1 MFVNNDIFAET
12 SSSNQ
17 RLAYFREWLKKIRPY
32 VHVTEKQ
39 FRAHERKGFICPSN
53 ESEHTHKAT
62 IEMKRV
68 RKKLMKALSVKKSRQ
83 ATVQTAV
90 QNHTVH
96 LQKVN
101 DHLKQHNECHVK
113 KIKLMKFIIVNMM
126 IQLSSVTMASAE
138 TSIRS
143 NFVFTKKSPHP
154 IPYNEEMHNAY
165 QSAYPCGFYK
175 VLDILDSFAAKHSRI
190 CNATWPQTDLLH
202 DKSQVKA
209 FNDEYIMLS
218 SPMTYEAGTR
228 ACNALGTGLAE
239 VKNAKQKQDF
249 IDIMLTNSKT
259 MTFAGITVSRYQNAL
274 IYQSNGIAINTD
286 DPKNELFT
294 LDNEPILWNDFMS
307 SKWKIRITPK
317 HGRRYPDLKDYMF
330 QYTVLPENIQITK
343 ETPKSLLLTP
353 IHDFNIHRDVPMTI
367 VCNKPKT
374 NSTYH
379 DDLTRFRS
387 NCQQTQIDL
396 KLMSGN
402 TRMTLHQLLPGHHE
416 ELHRFQSTN
425 NDFYDLLRT
434 QNGFQ
439 KKETMAET
447 CKKVQHQG
455 YHLFLSSPPQI
466 VDFDGFFRTRRSTT
480 SATKLAPI
488 FSIMNFALDKV
499 ARPILRYATSKKPT
513 NLDFSKHIQAHSSQK
528 SSTSPFN
535 DMFSRGL
542 ADEFRRS
549 SNSTRLMLEEQQI
562 RLNAMHLVL
571 MVEMAA
577 GNLENIIHSR
587 KRLPLSRLW
596 NDKVYQHVRSQLEQ
610 RQIKLDHSMLTATF
624 SITRTA
630 DSFEIE
636 YYLPYQEQKRK
647 AHIYQIQTLPLIYN
661 TTRYD
666 TNPHSDY
673 MAVDWEKDH
682 FMPMTQ
688 EEFDNCFATTCII
701 SSSLRHK
708 SNTNYCGLDAYF
720 HLATA
725 PYSNPACQYQ
735 IKDHERPY
743 DFLSKG
749 NITYYSAAPNT
760 TIQMK
765 CRRNDDVQTKVQ
777 HIHGLG
783 YLVMPN
789 HCDATVDKLL
799 IKQAKTNRP
808 DEIRE
813 TQNMDIVSI
822 IAPPEKVIQSYLEQQ
837 DDGKDHIVAI
847 KVRTNTNFTISLTA
861 LGLSILAI
869 ILFIAYL
876 IIKRCK
882 ENRRKYKLP
891 KSTNDAIQAELIPDS
906 SADRQ
911 VMIDKT
917 RTTIEQNKQTTSTGD
932 MTKTSTQ
939 VSERVQLVNYT

>member
-1 MFVNNDIFAET
+1 MFVNNDIFTERP
-12 SSSNQ
+12 SNT
-17 RLAYFREWLKKIRPY
+17 RLDYFRTFLRTIKPY
-32 VHVTEKQ
+32 VHITEKQ
-39 FRAHERKGFICPSN
+39 FHAYERKGFVCPSN
-53 ESEHTHKAT
+53 EGEHTPKAT
-62 IEMKRV
+62 LEMKRV
-68 RKKLMKALSVKKSRQ
+68 RKKLMTALSVAKSRQ
-83 ATVQTAV
+83 ATIQTAI
-90 QNHTVH
+90 QKHTVH
-96 LQKVN
+96 LQKDN
-101 DHLKQHNECHVK
+101 DHLKQQNERHVK
-113 KIKLMKFIIVNMM
+113 KIKIMKYFLLNMIIHMSSM
-126 IQLSSVTMASAE
+126 ITASAQ
-138 TSIRS
+138 TTIRS
-143 NFVFTKKSPHP
+143 NFVFTKMSPQP

-175 VLDILDSFAAKHSRI
+175 VLDILESFAAKHSHI

-202 DKSQVKA
+202 DKSQVKD
-209 FNDEYIMLS
+209 FNNEYIMLA
-218 SPMTYEAGTR
+218 SPMTYEAGAR

-239 VKNAKQKQDF
+239 VKNAKQKGDL

-259 MTFAGITVSRYQNAL
+259 MTFAGITVSKYQNAL
-274 IYQSNGIAINTD
+274 IYQSNGVAINTD

-294 LDNEPILWNDFMS
+294 LDNEPILWNEFMS
-307 SKWKIRITPK
+307 SKWKIHTTPK
-317 HGRRYPDLKDYMF
+317 HGRRYPNLRDYMF
-330 QYTVLPENIQITK
+330 QYTVLPENIQIKK
-343 ETPKSLLLTP
+343 ERPKSLLLTP

-367 VCNKPKT
+367 VCNRPKI
-374 NSTYH
+374 NSSYH
-379 DDLTRFRS
+379 DDMTRFRS

-402 TRMTLHQLLPGHHE
+402 TRMTLHQLLPGHRE

-434 QNGFQ
+434 KNGFQ
-439 KKETMAET
+439 KKETMAEK
-447 CKKVQHQG
+447 CERVQHQG

-499 ARPILRYATSKKPT
+499 ARPILRYATSKKST
-513 NLDFSKHIQAHSSQK
+513 NLDISKHIQAHQK
-528 SSTSPFN
+528 SSASPFT

-542 ADEFRRS
+542 ADEFHRS

-562 RLNAMHLVL
+562 RLSAMHLVL

-587 KRLPLSRLW
+587 RRLPLSRLW
-596 NDKVYQHVRSQLEQ
+596 NDKVYQHVRNQLEQ

-636 YYLPYQEQKRK
+636 YHLPYQEQKRK
-647 AHIYQIQTLPLIYN
+647 AHIYQIQALPLIYN

-673 MAVDWEKDH
+673 MAVDWEEDH

-720 HLATA
+720 QSPIA

-813 TQNMDIVSI
+813 TQKMDILSI
-822 IAPPEKVIQSYLEQQ
+822 IAPPEKIIQSYLEQQ

-847 KVRTNTNFTISLTA
+847 KVRTNTNFTIGITA

-869 ILFIAYL
+869 ILFITYL
-876 IIKRCK
+876 IIKRRK
-882 ENRRKYKLP
+882 ESKRKYKLP
-891 KSTNDAIQAELIPDS
+891 QNTLQAELLPDS
-906 SADRQ
+906 SADRP
-911 VMIDKT
+911 VMIEKN
-917 RTTIEQNKQTTSTGD
+917 RTTIEQNKQTTSTGE
-932 MTKTSTQ
+932 MTKTATQ
-939 VSERVQLVNYT
+939 VSERVQLMNYT